1 MTELFGETVQA
12 SRQSDDPYAEQRNA
26 RPWTDRE
33 RLQGER
39 DTLGLY
45 VTGHPVEDCEEE
57 LRRYAPQRIADLRP
71 DARGNCRVGGLVM
84 SVRTMKTSRGT
95 MAVFVLDDRSARIE
109 ATAYSE
115 VYLQYR
121 EMLLKDRIVIV
132 EGKLAQDDRSG
143 AMVMRANQISSLDEE
158 RARQASALRI
168 DIDAQQA
175 NEKLR
180 KFLGQ
185 VLGATPGACP
195 VSLRYHQGS
204 QSATLLLG
212 ERWRVAPSEEL
223 LEELRREL
231 GRDRVRLQFDTV

>member
-1 MTELFGETVQA
+1 MTDLFGDTVQA
-12 SRQSDDPYAEQRNA
+12 SRITDDPYAEQRKA

-45 VTGHPVEDCEEE
+45 VTGHPVDDCEEE
-57 LRRYAPQRIADLRP
+57 LRRYAPHRIADLRP

-84 SVRTMKTSRGT
+84 SVRTMKTART

-115 VYLQYR
+115 VYQQYR
-121 EMLLKDRIVIV
+121 DLLLKDRIVII

-143 AMVMRANQISSLDEE
+143 AMVMRANQVSSLEEE
-158 RARQASALRI
+158 RARLASALRI

-175 NEKLR
+175 TEKLR
-180 KFLGQ
+180 KFLSQ
-185 VLGATPGACP
+185 VLGATPGGCP
-195 VSLRYHQGS
+195 VSLRYHQGQ

-231 GRDRVRLQFDTV
+231 GRDRVRLQFDAV